1 MEIKMSNDTEILN
14 SIKDDIK
21 EIKENLN
28 KIFSKINS
36 ISEKAI
42 VNSEKI
48 KNLENNIQEMKKDR
62 SKIIKESTQKTM
74 IWVYGLIVATAGSII
89 LILINFIIK

>member
-1 MEIKMSNDTEILN
+1 MTKESEAIYTIR
-14 SIKDDIK
+14 DDIK

-36 ISEKAI
+36 ISERSV

-48 KNLENNIQEMKKDR
+48 RNIERDR
-62 SKIIKESTQKTM
+62 DKIISESKQKVM
-74 IWVYGLIVATAGSII
+74 IWVYGLILATGSSII
-89 LILINFIIK
+89 LFLINFIMKG